1 MPHRKKSHHAPRE
14 PEHQVEEEAQQEQQQ
29 PDLTEDATAKL
40 REIVEALQQSLADAE
55 ADKLRALADYQNLN
69 RRARE
74 EKEALRRFA
83 TENLVTALLPVL
95 DNFERTVN
103 HLEAGADPE
112 KMLSGVRIVEKQLR
126 QILESQN
133 LQRIDVLGQPFDPDL
148 HDAIGME
155 ASPEHEDGTIIAEI
169 EPGYRMGD
177 KVIRPAR
184 VKVAKNS

>member
-1 MPHRKKSHHAPRE
+1 M
-14 PEHQVEEEAQQEQQQ
+14 EEEAEQELQE

-40 REIVEALQQSLADAE
+40 REIIEALRQSLADAE

-83 TENLVTALLPVL
+83 TENLVSALLPVL
-95 DNFERTVN
+95 DNFERTIN
-103 HLEAGADPE
+103 HLQAGADPE

-126 QILESQN
+126 QILEGQN
-133 LQRIDVLGQPFDPDL
+133 LRRIDVLGQLFDPDL
-148 HDAIGME
+148 HDAISME
-155 ASPEHEDGTIIAEI
+155 ASEEHEDDTIIAEI
-169 EPGYRMGD
+169 EAGYRMGD

-184 VKVAKNS
+184 VKVVKNT